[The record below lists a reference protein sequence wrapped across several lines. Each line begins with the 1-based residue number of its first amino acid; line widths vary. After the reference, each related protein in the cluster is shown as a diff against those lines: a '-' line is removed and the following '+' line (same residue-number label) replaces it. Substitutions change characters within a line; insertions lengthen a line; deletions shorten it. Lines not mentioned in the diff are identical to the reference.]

1 MIKENSYHLV
11 RFVRGKTATA
21 GWKPAII
28 FKYKHLPKDIDKTH
42 EIYKNKGGEW
52 IEWNPIEWNPLK
64 SEQSKVIIERID
76 WSLDLYGRFD
86 GLMRMTTNGDNK
98 NIRWEF
104 IYYWGA

>member
-11 RFVRGKTATA
+11 RYSVKDVYLYGKSSAS
-21 GWKPAII
+21 I

-64 SEQSKVIIERID
+64 SEQSKVIIEKID

-86 GLMRMTTNGDNK
+86 GLMRMTTNCNNK
-98 NIRWEF
+98 NTRWEF